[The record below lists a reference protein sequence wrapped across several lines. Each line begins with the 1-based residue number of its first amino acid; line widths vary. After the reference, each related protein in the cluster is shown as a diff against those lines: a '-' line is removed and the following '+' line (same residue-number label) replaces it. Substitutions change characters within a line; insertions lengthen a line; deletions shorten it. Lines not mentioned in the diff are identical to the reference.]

1 MGENPPAVAEKSNSA
16 ERLTY
21 AFCRICI
28 EYYPVVKYS
37 IAKHSSERLSWPSFG
52 RHGGATMSIKTQK
65 TFSPAKK
72 IPVAILGAT
81 GVVGQ
86 RFLKRI
92 ANHPWFYPAFLAA
105 SDRSVGKRYSDVCQ
119 WHLAGIPFAG
129 FGDVVVVPCT
139 PEHSF
144 APIVFSALDAGPARE
159 IEPMF
164 AAAGAYVFSNAS
176 AFRMESDVPLLIP
189 ELNPEHLQLLSSQ
202 KKIRGWS
209 GAIVTNPNC
218 TTVMLAPPLAALHS
232 AFGIDAVIV
241 TSLQAIS
248 GAGYPGVAALDI
260 VGNVVPFIRN
270 EEPKVESESNKILGT
285 LSEDKNAESK
295 ILATVKPA
303 PYVVS
308 ATCTRVPVI
317 EGHTLSIS
325 VKLKA
330 KASLPDVLHAL
341 ETFIPKTA
349 EYDLPS
355 APDRFMEVTEA
366 EDRPQPR
373 KDVEEDGGMRI
384 TVGRLRPCPI
394 LDYKFISLGHNTE
407 RGAAGASVLNAEMA
421 LAMGALPGVGI

>member
-1 MGENPPAVAEKSNSA
+1 MNNQ
-16 ERLTY
+16 
-21 AFCRICI
+21 
-28 EYYPVVKYS
+28 
-37 IAKHSSERLSWPSFG
+37 
-52 RHGGATMSIKTQK
+52 TQK
-65 TFSPAKK
+65 SFSPTKK
-72 IPVAILGAT
+72 IPVTILGAT

-92 ANHPWFYPAFLAA
+92 ADHPWFYPAFLAA
-105 SDRSVGKRYSDVCQ
+105 SDRSVGKRYSDACQ
-119 WHLAGIPFAG
+119 WHLGGIPFAG
-129 FGDVVVVPCT
+129 FSEVVVVPCS
-139 PEHSF
+139 PEHAY
-144 APIVFSALDAGPARE
+144 APLVFSALDAGPARE
-159 IEPMF
+159 IEPLF

-176 AFRMESDVPLLIP
+176 AFRMEPDVPLLIP
-189 ELNPEHLQLLSSQ
+189 ELNPEHLQLLSAQ
-202 KKIRGWS
+202 KNIRGWS

-218 TTVMLAPPLAALHS
+218 TTVMLAPPLAALQS
-232 AFGIDAVIV
+232 AFGVDAVIV
-241 TSLQAIS
+241 TSMQAIS

-285 LSEDKNAESK
+285 LSGGQREDSQLRVT
-295 ILATVKPA
+295 IKPA

-325 VKLKA
+325 VRLKT
-330 KASLPDVLHAL
+330 KASFPEVLHAL
-341 ETFIPKTA
+341 KTFTPKTA
-349 EYDLPS
+349 EFVLPS
-355 APDRFMEVTEA
+355 APARFMEVTEA